1 MIETISLL
9 PPDSG
14 LRANPVLFGVSEA
27 LAYLLPPPKACSLA
41 EEGPGREAAGTP
53 TRDPAEAGVGP
64 AEAVQPG

>member
-27 LAYLLPPPKACSLA
+27 LAHLLPPPEACGLA
-41 EEGPGREAAGTP
+41 AEGPGQEAAGTP
-53 TRDPAEAGVGP
+53 AGDPADAGVGP
-64 AEAVQPG
+64 AEAIQPS